1 VTLEE
6 IIDAIENDDPN
17 ELKILLT
24 HYSQINEYFEIE
36 NGVLMTPLLYAI
48 KMKSPDCVDIL
59 ILNGADPSLSLKIQ
73 EKNGEER
80 SLNTNALE
88 YATGEKK
95 KASGEDKINYE
106 DIILIIKEKLNGSDD
121 ITASPSDV
129 GNPDRLFGGSSEP
142 ILSPSQTAS
151 AHRVAQS
158 TFQNQ
163 LAIKK
168 LREENSSLKKE
179 VQILKQ
185 EIERFRPWIERW
197 IYESTPA
204 STPLSPPITV
214 MDSDNRL
221 PPKKVKKKRVNRDG
235 NGQVEPIKRSSS
247 PKTSTDSRPKSVLVK
262 SRSTEVEKIEKIE
275 KKPKPSGLEKQE
287 EPKPKRKGKPEQ
299 QDHEKKEEI
308 KPKAKKSTTPK
319 KKQE

>member
-1 VTLEE
+1 MEVTLEVV
-6 IIDAIENDDPN
+6 IDAIENDDPN

-24 HYSQINEYFEIE
+24 YYSQLNEYFEIE

-59 ILNGADPSLSLKIQ
+59 ILNGADPTLSLKIL

-106 DIILIIKEKLNGSDD
+106 DIILILKEKLDVPEDD
-121 ITASPSDV
+121 ITESPPSK
-129 GNPDRLFGGSSEP
+129 PL
-142 ILSPSQTAS
+142 LSPSETAS

-168 LREENSSLKKE
+168 LKEENSSLKKE
-179 VQILKQ
+179 VQLLRQ
-185 EIERFRPWIERW
+185 EIERFKPWIERW
-197 IYESTPA
+197 IYESTPS

-214 MDSDNRL
+214 MDSDNNNNNL
-221 PPKKVKKKRVNRDG
+221 PPKKVRKKRVAKN
-235 NGQVEPIKRSSS
+235 QAEPIKRSSS
-247 PKTSTDSRPKSVLVK
+247 PTKTSTDSRPKSVMVK
-262 SRSTEVEKIEKIE
+262 SSSKEE
-275 KKPKPSGLEKQE
+275 KKPKSATAADQLEKNE
-287 EPKPKRKGKPEQ
+287 DHKPPKRKGKNDQ
-299 QDHEKKEEI
+299 QDQLEKKEERKA
-308 KPKAKKSTTPK
+308 KPKKSMVAR